1 MLALNQFSLMRAQ
14 QIQQQEDVPLT
25 AARVVGTKRIAPH
38 RLVEDR
44 EQGSFK
50 VRIPLLPYPILTQR

>member
-1 MLALNQFSLMRAQ
+1 
-14 QIQQQEDVPLT
+14 
-25 AARVVGTKRIAPH
+25 VVGTKRIAPH